1 MRKYQNIKNIF
12 AKFCTANWSQEVFV
26 INKAKNGVLWTYVMI
41 DTNGEEI
48 IGTFYER
55 VAKDKPNLV
64 EDQNSNPKKRR
75 QPVYQMEGL

>member
-1 MRKYQNIKNIF
+1 MKISKYKKYF
-12 AKFCTANWSQEVFV
+12 SKFCTANWSQEVFV